1 MLKKFHENP
10 GFFLKRFTAMTR
22 KKFAVIM
29 AAGSGTRMGAEVP
42 KQFIELNGK
51 AILQRTIELFQNAC
65 EGISII
71 VVLPESHMDY
81 WRQYC
86 LDRNFIFPQI
96 LVKGGITRFHS
107 VRNALDKVPDG
118 AVVAV
123 HDAVRPLVSEAFV
136 RDMFERAESTPAL
149 IPVLPC
155 VDTMKV
161 LEKKKIRGEEM
172 LVTMEGQ
179 SVDRSVLYAAQ
190 TPQIFHSEVLKDA
203 YGQAFDTAFTDD
215 ASVVL
220 KNGKNLSYLI
230 GERFNIKITTQDD
243 LVLAKAILS
252 SFSR

>member
-1 MLKKFHENP
+1 
-10 GFFLKRFTAMTR
+10 MTR
-22 KKFAVIM
+22 RKYAIIM

-42 KQFIELNGK
+42 KQFIELEGK
-51 AILQRTIELFQNAC
+51 AILQRTIELFLNAC
-65 EGISII
+65 PGTSII
-71 VVLPESHMDY
+71 TVLPESHMDY

-86 LDRNFIFPQI
+86 LDRNFICPQV

-107 VRNALDKVPDG
+107 VRNALEKVPEG

-136 RDMFERAESTPAL
+136 REMFERAESIPSL

-161 LEKKKIRGEEM
+161 LEKKKIRGEEV

-190 TPQIFHSEVLKDA
+190 TPQIFHSEVLKEA

-252 SFSR
+252 LS